1 MSFSQK
7 LRQLGQPIAYYP
19 QLAKPLGG
27 VTAAILFGQLF
38 FWQDKTSNPLGVYK
52 TQAELEQETG
62 LSRREQETA
71 RKKLVELGILVET
84 HKRLEHRIYFKLDL
98 VKFDALMDDIREEAK
113 PPLPNVTN
121 EHSPMAESDIREEA
135 KPPFVNTE
143 NTSEN
148 TNNNTSLTGSI
159 NACEK
164 KSADLILLES
174 FGITEQLAKDF
185 IVHRKSFKAPIT
197 ETALKGFQREADK
210 AKIPIQQAIAIS
222 IERGWR
228 GFNAGWDWQNDGVS
242 AKNPQNPSAR
252 NTSKPF
258 IPDDEGNWAE
268 GMSITLRGS

>member
-1 MSFSQK
+1 
-7 LRQLGQPIAYYP
+7 
-19 QLAKPLGG
+19 
-27 VTAAILFGQLF
+27 
-38 FWQDKTSNPLGVYK
+38 
-52 TQAELEQETG
+52 
-62 LSRREQETA
+62 
-71 RKKLVELGILVET
+71 
-84 HKRLEHRIYFKLDL
+84 
-98 VKFDALMDDIREEAK
+98 EAK

-159 NACEK
+159 NAREK

>member
-1 MSFSQK
+1 MSKFIPNSFQVPNAVVDELMSVLSGAEFKCYMLVVRQTTGWNKQKDAVSISQMMEK
-7 LRQLGQPIAYYP
+7 CNLSNR
-19 QLAKPLGG
+19 G
-27 VTAAILFGQLF
+27 VIDAC
-38 FWQDKTSNPLGVYK
+38 D
-52 TQAELEQETG
+52 
-62 LSRREQETA
+62 
-71 RKKLVELGILVET
+71 KLVEMGLLTKSKGYRGMNV
-84 HKRLEHRIYFKLDL
+84 FS
-98 VKFDALMDDIREEAK
+98 VNFDKIPTCEVSSQV
-113 PPLPNVTN
+113 P
-121 EHSPMAESDIREEA
+121 
-135 KPPFVNTE
+135 VNSAHTQ
-143 NTSEN
+143 NT
-148 TNNNTSLTGSI
+148 TKQNNNTKNNTLTGV
-159 NACEK
+159 NAREK
-164 KSADLILLES
+164 KSETLMLLEQ

>member
-1 MSFSQK
+1 MSKFIPNSFQVPNAVVDELMSVLSGAEFKCYMLVVRQTTGWNKQKDAVSISQMMEK
-7 LRQLGQPIAYYP
+7 CNLSNR
-19 QLAKPLGG
+19 G
-27 VTAAILFGQLF
+27 VIDAC
-38 FWQDKTSNPLGVYK
+38 D
-52 TQAELEQETG
+52 
-62 LSRREQETA
+62 
-71 RKKLVELGILVET
+71 KLVEMGLLTKSKGYRGMNV
-84 HKRLEHRIYFKLDL
+84 FS
-98 VKFDALMDDIREEAK
+98 VNFDKIPTCEVSSQV
-113 PPLPNVTN
+113 P
-121 EHSPMAESDIREEA
+121 
-135 KPPFVNTE
+135 VNSAHTQ
-143 NTSEN
+143 NT
-148 TNNNTSLTGSI
+148 TKQNNNTKNNTLTGV

-164 KSADLILLES
+164 KSEDLILLEK

-185 IVHRKSFKAPIT
+185 IVHRKAKKSPIT

>member
-1 MSFSQK
+1 MSKFIPNSFQVPNAVVDELMSVLSGAEFKCYMLVVRQTTGWNKQKDAVSISQMMEK
-7 LRQLGQPIAYYP
+7 CNLSNR
-19 QLAKPLGG
+19 G
-27 VTAAILFGQLF
+27 VIDAC
-38 FWQDKTSNPLGVYK
+38 D
-52 TQAELEQETG
+52 
-62 LSRREQETA
+62 
-71 RKKLVELGILVET
+71 KLVEMGLLTKSKGYRGMNV
-84 HKRLEHRIYFKLDL
+84 FS
-98 VKFDALMDDIREEAK
+98 VNFDKIPTCEVSSPVNSA
-113 PPLPNVTN
+113 
-121 EHSPMAESDIREEA
+121 HSTCEVSSQVP
-135 KPPFVNTE
+135 VNSAHSTCE
-143 NTSEN
+143 VSSQVPVNSAHTQNT
-148 TNNNTSLTGSI
+148 TKQNNNTKNNTLTGV

-164 KSADLILLES
+164 KSETLMLLEQ

-210 AKIPIQQAIAIS
+210 AKIPIQQAIVIS

>member
-1 MSFSQK
+1 MSKFIPNSFQVPNAVVDELMSVLSGAEFKCYMLVVRQTTGWNKQKDAVSISQMMEK
-7 LRQLGQPIAYYP
+7 CNLSNR
-19 QLAKPLGG
+19 G
-27 VTAAILFGQLF
+27 VIDAC
-38 FWQDKTSNPLGVYK
+38 D
-52 TQAELEQETG
+52 
-62 LSRREQETA
+62 
-71 RKKLVELGILVET
+71 KLVEMGLLTKSKGYRGMNV
-84 HKRLEHRIYFKLDL
+84 FS
-98 VKFDALMDDIREEAK
+98 VNFDKIPTCEVSSPVNSA
-113 PPLPNVTN
+113 
-121 EHSPMAESDIREEA
+121 HSTCEVSSQVP
-135 KPPFVNTE
+135 VNSAHSTCE
-143 NTSEN
+143 VSSQVPVNSAHTQNT
-148 TNNNTSLTGSI
+148 TKQNNNTKNNTLTGV

-164 KSADLILLES
+164 KSEDLILLEK

-185 IVHRKSFKAPIT
+185 IVHRKAKKSPIT

-210 AKIPIQQAIAIS
+210 AKIPIQQAIVIS

>member
-1 MSFSQK
+1 MSKFIPNSFQVPNAVVDELMSVLSGAEFKCYMLVVRQTTGWNKQKDAVSISQMMEK
-7 LRQLGQPIAYYP
+7 CNLSNR
-19 QLAKPLGG
+19 G
-27 VTAAILFGQLF
+27 VIDAC
-38 FWQDKTSNPLGVYK
+38 D
-52 TQAELEQETG
+52 
-62 LSRREQETA
+62 
-71 RKKLVELGILVET
+71 KLVEMGLLTKSKGYRGMNV
-84 HKRLEHRIYFKLDL
+84 FS
-98 VKFDALMDDIREEAK
+98 VNFDKIPTCE
-113 PPLPNVTN
+113 VS
-121 EHSPMAESDIREEA
+121 SP
-135 KPPFVNTE
+135 VNSAHTQ
-143 NTSEN
+143 NT
-148 TNNNTSLTGSI
+148 TKQNNNTKNNTLTGV
-159 NACEK
+159 NAREK

-185 IVHRKSFKAPIT
+185 IVHRKAKKSPIT

-268 GMSITLRGS
+268 GMSITVRGS

>member
-1 MSFSQK
+1 MSKFIPNSFQVPNAVVDELMSVLSGAEFKCYMLVVRQTTGWNKQKDAVSISQMMEK
-7 LRQLGQPIAYYP
+7 CNLSNR
-19 QLAKPLGG
+19 G
-27 VTAAILFGQLF
+27 VIDAC
-38 FWQDKTSNPLGVYK
+38 D
-52 TQAELEQETG
+52 
-62 LSRREQETA
+62 
-71 RKKLVELGILVET
+71 KLVEMGLLTKSKGYRGMNV
-84 HKRLEHRIYFKLDL
+84 FS
-98 VKFDALMDDIREEAK
+98 VNFDKIPTCEVSSPVNSA
-113 PPLPNVTN
+113 
-121 EHSPMAESDIREEA
+121 HSTCEVSSQVP
-135 KPPFVNTE
+135 VNSAHTQ
-143 NTSEN
+143 NT
-148 TNNNTSLTGSI
+148 TKQNNNTKNNTLTGV

-164 KSADLILLES
+164 KSEDLILLEK